1 MYGRG
6 GHLNERNGLSWE
18 ELTEEE
24 QRQARESYISLRAT
38 EEETDESC
46 IDEDGV
52 LCSRFERMP
61 DGCIYVDL

>member
-1 MYGRG
+1 MK
-6 GHLNERNGLSWE
+6 ETVWLSWD

-52 LCSRFERMP
+52 LCCRFERMP
-61 DGCIYVDL
+61 DGCVYVDL